1 MLQTFSATWDLALY
15 LQTNFTSVYHQRMLL
30 PSYIWQRSTHLLWE
44 DVSFREWAKIKMYKL
59 WTVNSCFVALGTG
72 YLGHNKA
79 MSPLQPGHNNDTEID
94 LEYLNI
100 KEEVRREPSGTY
112 EWP

>member
-1 MLQTFSATWDLALY
+1 MGFGFVPPNQFHECVSSDDALTK
-15 LQTNFTSVYHQRMLL
+15 LH
-30 PSYIWQRSTHLLWE
+30 WQRSTHLLWE
-44 DVSFREWAKIKMYKL
+44 EASFREWAEIKMYKL
-59 WTVNSCFVALGTG
+59 WTVNFCFGALGTG

-100 KEEVRREPSGTY
+100 KEEIIQGPPVPY

>member
-1 MLQTFSATWDLALY
+1 
-15 LQTNFTSVYHQRMLL
+15 
-30 PSYIWQRSTHLLWE
+30 
-44 DVSFREWAKIKMYKL
+44 MYKL

-100 KEEVRREPSGTY
+100 KEEVRREPY
-112 EWP
+112 ELP